1 MKKLTILFAAL
12 LLVTTSYAQTA
23 DKPVEEGDEEELIDP
38 RITAFLG
45 YSYLNAGAK
54 PENLS
59 LAVGA
64 HLALTYMLN
73 SKFGVV
79 LDGSFHT
86 KKENELRIMRAFLM
100 GGMQYMLLRYRQQQT
115 KDFVAFIR
123 LMGGLA
129 SDRLKYSYGGMSYKD
144 QVSTF
149 AIASGV
155 GFSYPIWHRLLL
167 SLTGDYIYTHF
178 NDDGQSNI
186 RISGG
191 VTYEFNWNKK

>member
-12 LLVTTSYAQTA
+12 LLITTTYAQTN
-23 DKPVEEGDEEELIDP
+23 DKPVEEGEEELVDP
-38 RITAFLG
+38 RITTFLG

-64 HLALTYMLN
+64 HLALAYMFN

-100 GGMQYMLLRYRQQQT
+100 GGVQYMLLRHRQQET
-115 KDFVAFIR
+115 RNIEAFIR
-123 LMGGLA
+123 LLGGLA
-129 SDRLKYSYGGMSYKD
+129 TDRLKYSYGGMSYKD
-144 QVSTF
+144 QVKTY
-149 AIASGV
+149 AIASGL
-155 GFSYPIWHRLLL
+155 GFSYHLWNRILL
-167 SLTGDYIYTHF
+167 SLTGDYIFTHF

-191 VTYEFNWNKK
+191 VRYEFNWNKK